1 MTAVSELFDQA
12 MGFFER
18 GELEGVLGVLAKLQ
32 KVADASDARLRFLE
46 LMVASEEDDE
56 FDEDPEALL
65 EVGRAL
71 LDDATTIGEPRHA
84 LFVVLELGGLLAAAG
99 EVDDVEHA
107 MRALAEREDLD
118 EESAGDA
125 RLAWASLVFE
135 AQEDPAE
142 ALAILD
148 EASDELR
155 ERSTYA
161 SLRAA
166 LYMELDRDDEA
177 VELLEQAL
185 ARDDET
191 ELHYQLGIV
200 LRDLDRG
207 EEAVE
212 HLLTVRRRDLDDN
225 EVDAG
230 APVDADEAKDL
241 RRSLEELLETLPDP
255 VLKAVA
261 TASIRVERWPSED
274 AVREGCDPRAALAFE
289 GVVDSDDADGHVDS
303 LVIYRDVL
311 IGAIDF
317 DDDIVEV
324 FAICLAEELDRFFDL
339 ELIPGM

>member
-1 MTAVSELFDQA
+1 MPTVGDAGLLGHGHAVDLDP
-12 MGFFER
+12 
-18 GELEGVLGVLAKLQ
+18 VLGAQVLHE
-32 KVADASDARLRFLE
+32 E
-46 LMVASEEDDE
+46 LATAAVVQRA
-56 FDEDPEALL
+56 
-65 EVGRAL
+65 VGAGGL
-71 LDDATTIGEPRHA
+71 GVPRHA
-84 LFVVLELGGLLAAAG
+84 DRVVAAPPEQVEALGDR
-99 EVDDVEHA
+99 V
-107 MRALAEREDLD
+107 ALGVIAERHRQLI
-118 EESAGDA
+118 AGDA

-212 HLLTVRRRDLDDN
+212 HLLTVRRRDIDEN
-225 EVDAG
+225 EVDAA